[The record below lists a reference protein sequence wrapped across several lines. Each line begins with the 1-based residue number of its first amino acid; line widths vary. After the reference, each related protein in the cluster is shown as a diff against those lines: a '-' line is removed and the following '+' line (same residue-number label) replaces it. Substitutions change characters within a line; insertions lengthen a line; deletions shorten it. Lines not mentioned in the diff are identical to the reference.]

1 MKFSVF
7 CLSFLLSFTV
17 IFAQGTTPSTKETA
31 PSQTVAPVKMS
42 TPSTSTTKSPT
53 NQVPPST
60 QKTPVTPAN
69 PGKASDVAPEN
80 APATTPKDITGYW
93 LTANKANIIQFYKVG
108 DVYHGKIVWT
118 RNKDKD
124 GKPLT
129 DVNNPDK
136 TKRKNLIVGTQMVS
150 NLRYNPKTKIYEGG
164 KAYMPQTGKTY
175 DCKAKLIKDN
185 NSMEVTAMYGMSLMS
200 KTLTW
205 TRTTGVPSK

>member
-17 IFAQGTTPSTKETA
+17 VFAQVSKSSTQETA
-31 PSQTVAPVKMS
+31 PAKSGVVVKKSTPAVSTEKSPAKQVAPSSLK
-42 TPSTSTTKSPT
+42 K
-53 NQVPPST
+53 
-60 QKTPVTPAN
+60 PVTPVRA
-69 PGKASDVAPEN
+69 GKASDARPNKTPV
-80 APATTPKDITGYW
+80 ATTKDISGYW
-93 LTANKANIIQFYKVG
+93 LTANKANIIQFYQVG
-108 DVYHGKIVWT
+108 NVYHGKIVWT
-118 RNKDKD
+118 RNKDKN

-136 TKRKNLIVGTQMVS
+136 TKRKNPIVGTQMVS
-150 NLRYNPKTKIYEGG
+150 NLRYNPRTRNYEGG

-185 NSMEVTAMYGMSLMS
+185 NSIEVTAMYGMSLMS

-205 TRTTGVPSK
+205 SRTKGVPSK